1 MKVKDI
7 MNSPV
12 QSCGPET
19 NLGAAAMMMW
29 DSDCGALP
37 VVNFEG
43 KVVGMITD
51 RDICMAAATKNRPLS
66 EITVFETIT
75 GQVYACAPGD
85 DIHDAMNTMAKH
97 QVRRLPVISATGM
110 LAGFLSMNDI
120 VLHAGETK
128 GRYASAISCE
138 DVAHTL
144 KTIDAHR
151 ILVGV

>member
-29 DSDCGALP
+29 DSDCGVLP
-37 VVNFEG
+37 VVNYEG
-43 KVVGMITD
+43 TVVGMITD
-51 RDICMAAATKNRPLS
+51 RDICMAAATKNRHPS
-66 EITVFETIT
+66 EITVFETIA

-85 DIHDAMNTMAKH
+85 DIHDAMKTMAKH
-97 QVRRLPVISATGM
+97 QVRRLPVINDAGVLAGM
-110 LAGFLSMNDI
+110 LSLNDI

-128 GRYASAISCE
+128 GGHASAISCE
-138 DVAHTL
+138 DVTQTL
-144 KTIDAHR
+144 KAIDAHR
-151 ILVGV
+151 ILVGL